1 MDPTA
6 YYSCTG
12 FVRTSRR
19 IDLQHTCAVSASG
32 QIRSRRRHDNGVSGL
47 RSNTSMVGVTSAG
60 VSYVPPREW
69 YTLCVID
76 TAAYS
81 GNLGKQGNAGGWISC
96 DPSSC
101 RRYDC
106 LRFCCLYYSFFCRY
120 MHPYC
125 FVHRYFYYCLCSR
138 ASSAALHLLQRCTTI
153 NSQSRRRFP
162 SPRVSPRLQRN

>member
-1 MDPTA
+1 
-6 YYSCTG
+6 
-12 FVRTSRR
+12 
-19 IDLQHTCAVSASG
+19 
-32 QIRSRRRHDNGVSGL
+32 
-47 RSNTSMVGVTSAG
+47 MVGVTSAG

-138 ASSAALHLLQRCTTI
+138 ASSAALHLTTEMYNHKLSISQALSFRSRFHPAYKKKLKENQSFNCTTHCRPPPPI
-153 NSQSRRRFP
+153 LVPTTVFISVLSMY
-162 SPRVSPRLQRN
+162 VH